1 MLSSP
6 RKPPSNR
13 LEPLASWRFTHQVK
27 FTSSLSNTRLRKSRS
42 RAPSMANTSSAAQAW
57 TGGLTSLKS
66 HS

>member
-13 LEPLASWRFTHQVK
+13 LEPDSSCRFTHQVK
-27 FTSSLSNTRLRKSRS
+27 FTSSLSNTRLRKSTS
-42 RAPSMANTSSAAQAW
+42 VAPSMANTSSAAHAC
-57 TGGLTSLKS
+57 TGGFTSLKS